1 LKTKPNRTISK
12 LIDLTINN
20 KLQWEIDYQKL
31 DNHNS
36 REVFTTDYNITDKSK
51 IKINIIN
58 FNDLSNLFIN
68 FYLINT
74 QKQNYINTYYNVNL
88 RKLFEL
94 FISAKY
100 INNILN
106 NPHFFNELISFDL
119 EWIKN
124 KNQFIYVLD
133 RMDVNDIYTEDKIST
148 LTIVK
153 DYAVIKINNKILK
166 IFNNVNNT
174 LLNYLKENI

>member
-1 LKTKPNRTISK
+1 MKTKPNKTISK

-20 KLQWEIDYQKL
+20 KLQWEINYQKL
-31 DNHNS
+31 DNHS
-36 REVFTTDYNITDKSK
+36 REVLTTDYYISDKSK

-68 FYLINT
+68 FYLINPK
-74 QKQNYINTYYNVNL
+74 KQIYINTYYNVNL
-88 RKLFEL
+88 KKLFEL

-106 NPHFFNELISFDL
+106 TPHFFNELISFDL
-119 EWIKN
+119 EWIKDN
-124 KNQFIYVLD
+124 NQFIYVLD
-133 RMDVNDIYTEDKIST
+133 KMDINDIFTKDKIST
-148 LTIVK
+148 LTIIK

-166 IFNNVNNT
+166 IFNNVDNS
-174 LLNYLKENI
+174 LYYYLKENI